1 MSKVFVITATVGE
14 YDERDTSVIAVCASR
29 DVAEKKVAE
38 LTTPAE
44 LPHSPKEIRELYE
57 QEKEKDFL
65 SKQAA
70 DLENRTMASQTLLE
84 IAQVRNDLQI
94 KINEASK
101 NNQEIKNLV
110 KQFQEYGR
118 NNIAYC
124 QRILDHPFLTRSD
137 RYFQDFDVWLR
148 LKTKPE
154 YEKNQLDIGE
164 FDILE

>member
-14 YDERDTSVIAVCASR
+14 YDDRETSVIAVCASR

-38 LTTPAE
+38 LTNPTD
-44 LPHSPKEIRELYE
+44 LPQSPQEIREIYN

-65 SKQAA
+65 SRQAS
-70 DLENRTMASQTLLE
+70 DLKNRTMASQTLLE

-101 NNQEIKNLV
+101 NNQETKNLM
-110 KQFQEYGR
+110 KQFQECGKT
-118 NNIAYC
+118 NIAYY
-124 QRILDHPFLTRSD
+124 QRILDRPFLTRSD
-137 RYFQDFDVWLR
+137 RYFQDFDVWLA

-154 YEKNQLDIGE
+154 YEKYQLDIQE